1 MTVASFAT
9 LQSVLDTLVAGIHP
23 GALAWQAGAT
33 IGALLLAWFATGALR
48 RRFGHPGEDG
58 QPVLAAAGFD
68 RILFPLCG
76 IALLLVAQ
84 SAVGRLHATG
94 LMRLAVTLLAALAAV
109 RFLVYLLRTILPAG
123 SQVAAWE
130 RVIAWGVWGW
140 IALHLSGL
148 LPGIT
153 GFLDSLRIPFGRH
166 PVSVLLIV
174 NVALSVLATL
184 IVALW
189 LSRLV
194 ERRLMGAETLDV
206 NLRVI
211 LAKLAK
217 ALLLLLA
224 LLFALDVVG
233 VDLTLLSVFGGA
245 LGVGL
250 AFGLQ
255 KIASNYVSGFIILAD
270 RSLSIGNTVT
280 VDNREGVVTR
290 MTARYIVVRNNDGTE
305 ALIPNETVIT
315 STVVNQSYS
324 DPRVRVAI
332 PVQVSYD
339 SDLDHAIEI
348 MRRTAAAQPRVL
360 TDPAPAVVIQRL
372 ADSGIDLELGVWI
385 RDPEAARGPLRTR
398 IYLELLRGFREHG
411 IGIPYPQREVRLLSP
426 AATARDRPMPQA
438 DSQPTDA

>member
-1 MTVASFAT
+1 MTVASFPT
-9 LQSVLDTLVAGIHP
+9 LQSVLDALLTGVHA
-23 GALAWQAGAT
+23 GALAWQAGALLGT
-33 IGALLLAWFATGALR
+33 LLLAWFATQALR
-48 RRFGHPGEDG
+48 RHFGARGDDG
-58 QPVLAAAGFD
+58 RHALAAPTLD

-76 IALLLVAQ
+76 IGLLLIAQ
-84 SAVGRLHATG
+84 SALGHFHSTSL
-94 LMRLAVTLLAALAAV
+94 LRLAVTLLAALAGV
-109 RFLVYLLRTILPAG
+109 RFLVYLLRAILPAG
-123 SQVAAWE
+123 SQVALWE
-130 RVIAWGVWGW
+130 RAIAWTVWTW

-148 LPGIT
+148 LPGINA
-153 GFLDSLRIPFGRH
+153 FLDSLRVPFGRH
-166 PVSVLLIV
+166 PVSLLLILQA
-174 NVALSVLATL
+174 ALSLAATL
-184 IVALW
+184 LVALW
-189 LSRLV
+189 LARV
-194 ERRLMGAETLDV
+194 AEKRLMGADTLDV

-211 LAKLAK
+211 LAKVAK
-217 ALLLLLA
+217 ALLLLLG

-280 VDNREGVVTR
+280 IDNREGVVTR

-339 SDLDHAIEI
+339 SDLDLAMDL
-348 MRRTAAAQPRVL
+348 MRRIATAQPRVL
-360 TDPAPAVVIQRL
+360 AQPAPNVVVQRL
-372 ADSGIDLELGVWI
+372 ADNGIDLELGVWI
-385 RDPEAARGPLRTR
+385 RDPEAARGPLRTQ
-398 IYLELLRGFREHG
+398 IYRELLRSFREHG
-411 IGIPYPQREVRLLSP
+411 IGIPYPQREIRLLDGAGAARPP
-426 AATARDRPMPQA
+426 AADTQA
-438 DSQPTDA
+438 PVP